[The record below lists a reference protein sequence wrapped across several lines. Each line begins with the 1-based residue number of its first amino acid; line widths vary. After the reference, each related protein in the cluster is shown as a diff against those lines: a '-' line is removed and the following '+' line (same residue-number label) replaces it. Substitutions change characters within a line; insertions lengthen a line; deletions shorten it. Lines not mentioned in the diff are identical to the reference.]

1 MPAPGLPAL
10 GSPAASAASS
20 ESGSGEVH
28 PDIAALQR
36 ECDLARS
43 RFLAA
48 SVEIEHLWDNL
59 QVVEM
64 ARGAAEGEVRVA
76 RDAVVD
82 AQARAFG
89 EFCS

>member
-1 MPAPGLPAL
+1 ML
-10 GSPAASAASS
+10 GSPAASVASS

-43 RFLAA
+43 RFSVAT
-48 SVEIEHLWDNL
+48 VEIEHLRDSL
-59 QVVEM
+59 QAVEV
-64 ARGAAEGEVRVA
+64 ARGAAEGEVRAA
-76 RDAVVD
+76 RDAAVN

-89 EFCS
+89 EFRS